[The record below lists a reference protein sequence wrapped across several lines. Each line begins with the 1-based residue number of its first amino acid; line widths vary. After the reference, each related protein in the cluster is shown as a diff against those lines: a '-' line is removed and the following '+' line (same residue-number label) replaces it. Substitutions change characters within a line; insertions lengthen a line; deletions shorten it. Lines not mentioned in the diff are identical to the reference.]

1 MNDNIQLLIN
11 IYMFGRKLKYSSK
24 HNNQDVLMD
33 FCILELIKN
42 GDQKIIDLSTKLYL
56 NLPAI
61 SEKIASL
68 EETEMLT
75 KVLGEDK
82 REKHLKLTQ
91 KGQVYLDKAY
101 KALDQHCLS
110 FLNVLDDQEKKTLD
124 TLLFKLINS

>member
-1 MNDNIQLLIN
+1 MNDNIELLIN
-11 IYMFGRKLKYSSK
+11 IYMFGRKLKYTSK

-42 GDQKIIDLSTKLYL
+42 GDQKIIDISTKLYL

-68 EETEMLT
+68 EDAKLLT
-75 KVLGEDK
+75 KISGEDK
-82 REKHLKLTQ
+82 REKHLKLTETG
-91 KGQVYLDKAY
+91 KEYLEKAY
-101 KALDQHCLS
+101 MALDRHCLS

-124 TLLFKLINS
+124 KLLFKLINS